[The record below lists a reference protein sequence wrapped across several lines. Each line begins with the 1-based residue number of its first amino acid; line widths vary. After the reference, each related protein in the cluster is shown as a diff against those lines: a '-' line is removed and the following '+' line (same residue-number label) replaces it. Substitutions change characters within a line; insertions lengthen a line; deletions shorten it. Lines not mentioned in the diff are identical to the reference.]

1 MSIDRYLRV
10 KTISE
15 ITGLSRATIYGLE
28 KAGKFPGKV
37 AIGARAVAWRESAIT
52 KWMEERETAVKT
64 GREARPGRPPTSR
77 KSREPKDVSP
87 ANVASNVEGEQRTPV
102 VVAPK
107 PSEGF
112 SEAQDDGWGQSGTHP
127 SEEEMAAVRAKLA
140 RGAKQSL
147 GTRNRSG
154 SATGASESATI
165 QGKGTRG
172 KVTVLGGSSLRRKTP

>member
-1 MSIDRYLRV
+1 MTIDRYLRV

-77 KSREPKDVSP
+77 KSREAKDVST
-87 ANVASNVEGEQRTPV
+87 ANVAPNIEGEQHTPG
-102 VVAPK
+102 VVAPE
-107 PSEGF
+107 PSTGF
-112 SEAQDDGWGQSGTHP
+112 SKAQDDDWGQSDAYP
-127 SEEEMAAVRAKLA
+127 NKEEMAAVRAKLA

-147 GTRNRSG
+147 GTGNRSG
-154 SATGASESATI
+154 SATGASGLAAT
-165 QGKGTRG
+165 QKKGTRG
-172 KVTVLGGSSLRRKTP
+172 KVTVLAGPSLRRKTP

>member
-87 ANVASNVEGEQRTPV
+87 ANVASNIEGEQRTPV

-107 PSEGF
+107 PSAGF
-112 SEAQDDGWGQSGTHP
+112 SETQDDGWGPNGTNP

-154 SATGASESATI
+154 SATGASGLAATPI
-165 QGKGTRG
+165 RGTRG
-172 KVTVLGGSSLRRKTP
+172 KVTVFVGSSPTKKTT